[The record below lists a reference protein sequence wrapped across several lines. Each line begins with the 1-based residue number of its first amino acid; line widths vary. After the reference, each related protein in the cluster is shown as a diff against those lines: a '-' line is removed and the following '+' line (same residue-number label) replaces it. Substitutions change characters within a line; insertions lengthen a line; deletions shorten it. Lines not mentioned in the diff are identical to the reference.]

1 MRQTSRVYLHGYSDA
16 SERAMGAC
24 LYIRAIGGC
33 GNTSSH
39 LLCAKSKTVPI
50 GNGRTT
56 LPRLELCAAVTL
68 SRLIANVMK
77 ANPIYFHE
85 VRAFSDSTV
94 ALAWIHGG
102 ASRWKTFV
110 ANRVAEIT
118 TILPA
123 INWHHVDRHSN
134 PADVISRGALPEQ
147 LINNSLWWHGP
158 GWIKSLNT
166 DEVTLTCALDATQ
179 QRQVERE
186 QRSTAVAC
194 LVVYE
199 NQFIDDMLARYYP
212 NLQLLLR
219 ITARMLRFSHREQ
232 RVSNRLMPQEI
243 ENAMEVYIRHVQNQH
258 YQQEINRLERKG
270 EVNRSSS
277 LRQLKPYLDERHLLR
292 VGGRLQLSEL
302 SYNTKHPIL
311 LPRHSILTALIL
323 HHEHHEQLH
332 CDPQSLLSAVR
343 RRFWIVGGTSAA
355 RKTCRSC
362 VECMRARPTQLHQL
376 MGQIPVDRLAP
387 NPPFSITGINYAKPV
402 NIINRRTR
410 GATSSKGYKALFVCF
425 CTRAVH
431 LEAVSDLSTSA
442 FIAHSPVLAADTD
455 CRAEFTRT
463 TLSTFG
469 EQPESSVNYT
479 NTSTKSNGT
488 IK

>member
-1 MRQTSRVYLHGYSDA
+1 MYRIIKLADCDYLCIVWRWGNNEPVQAYRLNTVTYGTKSASYLVTKCLQQLLESYRQQYPTAVGKAERGTYVDDVLLGADSEEEAVSSTHKIFQPTKRTMLPQIASIFDPLGLLAPIVIKAKMIMQQLWELKVDWDETPPGELVQNWLVFVQSLSDLNSLQVPRRVIGMRQASRVYLHGFSDA
-16 SERAMGAC
+16 SERAMDAC

-39 LLCAKSKTVPI
+39 LLCAKSKKAPI

-77 ANPIYFHE
+77 ANSIHFHE

-123 INWHHVDRHSN
+123 INWHHVDTHSN

-147 LINNSLWWHGP
+147 SINNSLGWHEP
-158 GWIKSLNT
+158 GWIRSLNT

-179 QRQVERE
+179 QRQVKRE

-194 LVVYE
+194 LVVYK

-277 LRQLKPYLDERHLLR
+277 LRQLKPYLDE
-292 VGGRLQLSEL
+292 
-302 SYNTKHPIL
+302 
-311 LPRHSILTALIL
+311 
-323 HHEHHEQLH
+323 
-332 CDPQSLLSAVR
+332 
-343 RRFWIVGGTSAA
+343 
-355 RKTCRSC
+355 
-362 VECMRARPTQLHQL
+362 
-376 MGQIPVDRLAP
+376 
-387 NPPFSITGINYAKPV
+387 
-402 NIINRRTR
+402 
-410 GATSSKGYKALFVCF
+410 
-425 CTRAVH
+425 
-431 LEAVSDLSTSA
+431 
-442 FIAHSPVLAADTD
+442 
-455 CRAEFTRT
+455 
-463 TLSTFG
+463 
-469 EQPESSVNYT
+469 
-479 NTSTKSNGT
+479 
-488 IK
+488 